1 MGCLGI
7 EVIDEETSKILATL
21 DLKVEEY
28 KKTFETNVE
37 KVKKKQEDQLKA
49 RHDTLSE
56 LKEKN
61 KEITEKTIRELNGDE
76 LKVEIEI
83 LSNILDKM
91 HYIFE
96 IGLSLVEPL
105 RKVTLD
111 KLIEKSK
118 TAPAITVNKI
128 KSQIEEIEKIPV
140 LDFLKSTHG
149 KVLKNAL
156 EKKGMSVTILK
167 SAKKDLFKERGERRK
182 AEREEFGIKVNEFED
197 EDIDKIKF
205 DLYDLV
211 EEEYKGF
218 DQIYREHVRE
228 KMVENYYQKIYG

>member
-61 KEITEKTIRELNGDE
+61 EEITEKTIRELNGDE

-111 KLIEKSK
+111 KLIEQSKS
-118 TAPAITVNKI
+118 APAITVNKI

-182 AEREEFGIKVNEFED
+182 AEREEFGIKVNEFDD

>member
-61 KEITEKTIRELNGDE
+61 EEITEKTIRKLNGDE
-76 LKVEIEI
+76 LKVEIDI

-111 KLIEKSK
+111 KLIEQSKS
-118 TAPAITVNKI
+118 APAITVNKI
-128 KSQIEEIEKIPV
+128 KSQIEEIEKIPI

-167 SAKKDLFKERGERRK
+167 SAKKNLFKERGERRK

>member
-61 KEITEKTIRELNGDE
+61 EEITEKTIRKLNGDE

-111 KLIEKSK
+111 KLIEQSKS
-118 TAPAITVNKI
+118 APAITVNKI
-128 KSQIEEIEKIPV
+128 KSQIEEIEKIPI

-167 SAKKDLFKERGERRK
+167 SAKKNLFKERGERRK

>member
-61 KEITEKTIRELNGDE
+61 EEITEKTIRKLNGDE
-76 LKVEIEI
+76 LKVEIDI

-111 KLIEKSK
+111 KLIEQSKS
-118 TAPAITVNKI
+118 APAITVNKI

>member
-61 KEITEKTIRELNGDE
+61 EEITEKTIRKLNGDE
-76 LKVEIEI
+76 LKVEIDI

-156 EKKGMSVTILK
+156 EKKGMSETILK
-167 SAKKDLFKERGERRK
+167 SVKKQLLKERGERRK
-182 AEREEFGIKVNEFED
+182 VEREEFGIKVNEFDD
-197 EDIDKIKF
+197 ENIDKMKL
-205 DLYDLV
+205 DLYSLV
-211 EEEYKGF
+211 EKEYKDINKHFIDFARDKMIEGMY
-218 DQIYREHVRE
+218 QI
-228 KMVENYYQKIYG
+228 NSA

>member
-61 KEITEKTIRELNGDE
+61 EEITEKTIRELNGDE

-111 KLIEKSK
+111 KLIEQSKS
-118 TAPAITVNKI
+118 APAITVNKI

-167 SAKKDLFKERGERRK
+167 SAKKNLFKERGERRK

-197 EDIDKIKF
+197 ENIDKIKF

>member
-1 MGCLGI
+1 MGCLGV

-28 KKTFETNVE
+28 KETFKTNVE

-61 KEITEKTIRELNGDE
+61 EEITEKTIRKLNGDE
-76 LKVEIEI
+76 LKVEIDI

>member
-37 KVKKKQEDQLKA
+37 KVKRKQEDQLKA

-56 LKEKN
+56 LQEKN
-61 KEITEKTIRELNGDE
+61 EELTEITIRKLNGDE
-76 LKVEIEI
+76 LKVEIDI

-111 KLIEKSK
+111 KLIEQSKS
-118 TAPAITVNKI
+118 APAITVNKI

-167 SAKKDLFKERGERRK
+167 SAKKNLFKERGERRK

>member
-1 MGCLGI
+1 MGCLGV
-7 EVIDEETSKILATL
+7 EVLDEETSKILATL
-21 DLKVEEY
+21 DLKVEDY
-28 KKTFETNVE
+28 KKTFQTNAE
-37 KVKKKQEDQLKA
+37 KVKKQQEEQLKA
-49 RHDTLSE
+49 RHDKLSE

-61 KEITEKTIRELNGDE
+61 EEITEKTIRELNGDE

-111 KLIEKSK
+111 KLIEQSKS
-118 TAPAITVNKI
+118 APAITVNKI

>member
-61 KEITEKTIRELNGDE
+61 EEITEKTIRKLNGDE
-76 LKVEIEI
+76 LKVEIDI

-111 KLIEKSK
+111 KLIEQSKS
-118 TAPAITVNKI
+118 APAITVNKI

-228 KMVENYYQKIYG
+228 KMVENIYQKIYG

>member
-61 KEITEKTIRELNGDE
+61 EEITEKTIRKLNGDE
-76 LKVEIEI
+76 LKVEIDI

-118 TAPAITVNKI
+118 SAPAITVNKI

-140 LDFLKSTHG
+140 LDF
-149 KVLKNAL
+149 
-156 EKKGMSVTILK
+156 
-167 SAKKDLFKERGERRK
+167 F
-182 AEREEFGIKVNEFED
+182 FF
-197 EDIDKIKF
+197 F
-205 DLYDLV
+205 Y
-211 EEEYKGF
+211 
-218 DQIYREHVRE
+218 
-228 KMVENYYQKIYG
+228 

>member
-1 MGCLGI
+1 MGCLGV
-7 EVIDEETSKILATL
+7 EVINEETSKILATL

-28 KKTFETNVE
+28 KETFKTNVE
-37 KVKKKQEDQLKA
+37 KVKKKQEEQLKA
-49 RHDTLSE
+49 RHDKLSE

-61 KEITEKTIRELNGDE
+61 EEITERTIRDLNGDE
-76 LKVEIEI
+76 LKVEIEF
-83 LSNILDKM
+83 LSNTLDKM

-96 IGLSLVEPL
+96 LGLSLAEPL

-118 TAPAITVNKI
+118 SAPAITVNKI
-128 KSQIEEIEKIPV
+128 KSQIEEIEKLPLI
-140 LDFLKSTHG
+140 DFLKSTHG

-156 EKKGMSVTILK
+156 EKKGMSATILK
-167 SAKKDLFKERGERRK
+167 SAKKELFKERGERRK

-197 EDIDKIKF
+197 ENIDKIKF

-218 DQIYREHVRE
+218 DKIYREYVRE
-228 KMVENYYQKIYG
+228 KMVENIYQKIYG

>member
-61 KEITEKTIRELNGDE
+61 EEITEKTIRKLNGDE
-76 LKVEIEI
+76 LKVEIDI

-182 AEREEFGIKVNEFED
+182 AEREEFGIKVNEFDD

-218 DQIYREHVRE
+218 DKIYREYVRE
-228 KMVENYYQKIYG
+228 KMVENIYQKIYG

>member
-61 KEITEKTIRELNGDE
+61 EEITEKTIRKLNGDE

>member
-1 MGCLGI
+1 MGCLGV
-7 EVIDEETSKILATL
+7 EVLDEETSKILATL

-61 KEITEKTIRELNGDE
+61 EEITEKTIRKLNGDE

-111 KLIEKSK
+111 KLIEQSKS
-118 TAPAITVNKI
+118 APAITVNKI

-167 SAKKDLFKERGERRK
+167 RAKKDLFKERGERRK

>member
-61 KEITEKTIRELNGDE
+61 EEITEKTIRKLNGDE
-76 LKVEIEI
+76 LKVEIDI

-111 KLIEKSK
+111 KLIEQSKS
-118 TAPAITVNKI
+118 APAITVNKI

-167 SAKKDLFKERGERRK
+167 SAKKNLFKERGERRK

>member
-61 KEITEKTIRELNGDE
+61 EEITEKTIRKLNGDE
-76 LKVEIEI
+76 LKVEIDI

-111 KLIEKSK
+111 KLIEQSKS
-118 TAPAITVNKI
+118 APAITVNKI
-128 KSQIEEIEKIPV
+128 KSQIEEIEKIPI

>member
-61 KEITEKTIRELNGDE
+61 EEITEKTIRKLNGDE
-76 LKVEIEI
+76 LKVEIDI